1 MNDLKVKWDKV
12 RIESLERF
20 NILGFKVYIC
30 MFVLLDMFKGKFWD
44 EVYIYFKLMII
55 DDVFVMYGLV
65 NVNLCSMEVDSELN
79 VCYELMWVI

>member
-1 MNDLKVKWDKV
+1 
-12 RIESLERF
+12 
-20 NILGFKVYIC
+20 

-79 VCYELMWVI
+79 VCYELMWVIQLLWEKLWWIYVGDKGLGMKDKNG